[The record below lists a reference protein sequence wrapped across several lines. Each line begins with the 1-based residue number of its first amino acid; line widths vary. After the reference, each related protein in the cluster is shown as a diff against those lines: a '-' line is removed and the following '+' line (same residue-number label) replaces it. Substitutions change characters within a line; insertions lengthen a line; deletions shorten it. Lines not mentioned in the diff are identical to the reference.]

1 MALGEPYLI
10 DKSAWVQ
17 QAYSDSARTRI
28 EFLRASG
35 RLYVCAI
42 TVAELLY
49 SSRNAA
55 EMQADADDLSLLGTL
70 HVNGAVEQQV
80 TEIMKLL
87 AGKGQH
93 RAPSI
98 ADLFVAA
105 VAGIHNAI
113 VLHYDKDFEL
123 IADVTGQRHEWVIP
137 RGTGDGRH

>member
-1 MALGEPYLI
+1 MALGEPFLI

-17 QAYSDSARTRI
+17 QAYSDAARHRI
-28 EFLRASG
+28 ESLRASR
-35 RLYVCAI
+35 RLYVCAV
-42 TVAELLY
+42 TRAELLY

-55 EMQADADDLSLLGTL
+55 EMEADADDLSLLGTL
-70 HVNGAVEQQV
+70 HIDRGVDEQV

-87 AGKGQH
+87 AARGQN

-105 VAGIHNAI
+105 VAGTRNAT

-123 IADVTGQRHEWVIP
+123 IADVTGQRQEWVIP
-137 RGTGDGRH
+137 RGTGHGRH

>member
-1 MALGEPYLI
+1 MALGDPFLI

-17 QAYSDSARTRI
+17 QAYSDTARQRL
-28 EFLRASG
+28 ESLRASK
-35 RLYVCAI
+35 RLCVCAV

-55 EMQADADDLSLLGTL
+55 EMQADADDLSLLGML
-70 HVNGAVEQQV
+70 HINGEVEQQV
-80 TEIMKLL
+80 TETMKLL
-87 AGKGQH
+87 AVKGQH

-105 VAGIHNAI
+105 VARTHNAI

-123 IADVTGQRHEWVIP
+123 IANATGQRHEWVIP
-137 RGTGDGRH
+137 RGTGHGRH